1 MAIRSWG
8 GSWRI
13 QVLFS
18 LLVEVVYEESHDG
31 FFGAQLER
39 YSVFLDYVYQ
49 HKLQDVQKP
58 ILNGDDVRDL
68 FEFPKWAAKIVHN
81 T

>member
-8 GSWRI
+8 ESWRI

-39 YSVFLDYVYQ
+39 YSVFLDYMYQ
-49 HKLQDVQKP
+49 HKLQDVQKL
-58 ILNGDDVRDL
+58 ILNGWVA
-68 FEFPKWAAKIVHN
+68 FCSSNSSFAAFLES
-81 T
+81 